1 MSSTLFSSSVKN
13 QGFGLVTAAVV
24 LFLLGVGGSG
34 ALYGSY
40 VHPASTKAPAV
51 AVARL

>member
-1 MSSTLFSSSVKN
+1 MSTTLFSSSVKN
-13 QGFGLVTAAVV
+13 QGFGLVTAAFV

-40 VHPASTKAPAV
+40 VQTASAHAPAV
-51 AVARL
+51 ASARV

>member
-1 MSSTLFSSSVKN
+1 MSATLFSSSVKN

-40 VHPASTKAPAV
+40 VQTASAKAPVV
-51 AVARL
+51 ASARV